1 MVSVK
6 RKAGMGLWAAILLL
20 GGCVIQFSA
29 HDDYDETFG
38 FEGFSSVRIVNVDG
52 DMSLRGME
60 TGDVKLCGTRFA
72 MGRTDADARANLRLA
87 RLDVSPDL
95 TDLTLEFDP
104 PRDKVGLV
112 DLRLDRLSTLP
123 REAGVIVAVEDGDL
137 AIEDLEGVLMLETG
151 KGDISVIGGGTSTIR
166 AVADDGDVSVEANG
180 EIIVESGGQA
190 KVLAGGVDGRPLNV
204 ETDGELLHIEIPLQ
218 DFEISCYP
226 DGGNI
231 EIEASLEAG
240 SAQELGDGLIRYV
253 RGNGAKKI
261 TLRSNGGPILIQL
274 YQQ

>member
-6 RKAGMGLWAAILLL
+6 KAGMWSWAAALLL

-29 HDDYDETFG
+29 QDDYEETFG
-38 FEGFSSVRIVNVDG
+38 FDGFSTVRIVNVDG

-60 TGDVKLCGTRFA
+60 TGDVKLRGTAFA

-95 TDLTLEFDP
+95 TDLALEFDP

-112 DLRLDRLSTLP
+112 DLRLDRLGTLP
-123 REAGVIVAVEDGDL
+123 LEAGVTVTVEEGDL
-137 AIEDLEGVLMLETG
+137 VMEDLHGALTLETG
-151 KGDISVIGGGTSTIR
+151 KGDISVMGGGTSTVS
-166 AVADDGDVSVEANG
+166 AVTDDGDVSVEAEG

-190 KVLAGGVDGRPLNV
+190 HVLAGGIDGRSLNV
-204 ETDGELLHIEIPLQ
+204 ETDGKLLHVEIPLQ

-240 SAQELGDGLIRYV
+240 SAQELTGGLIRYT
-253 RGNGAKKI
+253 RGTGAKKI
-261 TLRSNGGPILIQL
+261 TLRSNGGPILVQL
-274 YQQ
+274 YQP